1 VLYLSQLDVV
11 GRGSWT
17 QDVVGI
23 LVTFGNNL

>member
-1 VLYLSQLDVV
+1 VIHIPHIDVV

-17 QDVVGI
+17 LYVVGI

>member
-11 GRGSWT
+11 VRGSWT

>member
-1 VLYLSQLDVV
+1 LSQLDVV
-11 GRGSWT
+11 VRGSWT